1 MIPESELILNGDGS
15 IYHLKLQ
22 PADIAD
28 NILLVGDPSRVNVV
42 SKFFDAV
49 EFKMSNREFV
59 THTGTYRGKR
69 ISVMSTG
76 IGCDNIDIVIN
87 ELDALVNID
96 LHSREIKKEK
106 KSLNLVR
113 IGTSGS
119 LQKDIP
125 VDSFVFSSHGLGL
138 DGLLNYYSGL
148 EKINE
153 TKISEAFMAHTK
165 WNEKLSYPYVIKAS
179 SALSEK
185 IRKDLIVGITATA
198 PGFYG
203 PQGREL
209 RLAPSIQDL
218 NELLTSFSFE
228 GKWISNFEMETSALY
243 GLSAHLGH
251 QACTVCLIIANRIAK
266 QYSRR
271 HLEKMDELVGFVL
284 DRLTEHC

>member
-119 LQKDIP
+119 LQKNIP

-165 WNEKLSYPYVIKAS
+165 WNEKLSY
-179 SALSEK
+179 
-185 IRKDLIVGITATA
+185 
-198 PGFYG
+198 
-203 PQGREL
+203 
-209 RLAPSIQDL
+209 
-218 NELLTSFSFE
+218 
-228 GKWISNFEMETSALY
+228 
-243 GLSAHLGH
+243 
-251 QACTVCLIIANRIAK
+251 
-266 QYSRR
+266 
-271 HLEKMDELVGFVL
+271 
-284 DRLTEHC
+284 